1 MSTLHVPD
9 HASFT
14 AVLGRAAQRAPEAFA
29 DGVLRNLYG
38 GGWHEVGDPAPLV
51 SPVDGTS
58 VTSLAKVDAPTAQQA
73 VHAAAAAHV
82 DWSTIP
88 LAERHARVTAAVAAL
103 ADARDDLALLLAWEI
118 GKPWRLACADVDRAL
133 DGVRWYLQEIDQ
145 MLGTDVDGRPFKRTP
160 LPGPVSNIA
169 SWNYP
174 MSVQV
179 HAELVQLLAGNAVV
193 AKTPTQGGAITLT
206 LAHAL
211 MARAGLPVTLLSGDG
226 ATLSDALVRSPE
238 LGALAFVGGR
248 SNGGRVA
255 APAGRHRQ
263 AALPGAGGP
272 ERLGHLEV
280 HRLGHP
286 GRAPAQGLR
295 IRQAAVHRL
304 PAVRHPTGLVDEFL
318 AHVSADGRVAEV
330 GHPLAVSQD
339 DDPLPELDFGPLIS
353 AAKVAELN
361 AKVDEAL
368 HWGAVPLYRGT
379 LDPARFIP
387 GQDTSAYVAPV
398 ALLAPP
404 GASRL
409 MHEEPFGP
417 VDTIVVVDTEAELLA
432 QMNASNGAL
441 VASIACDDA
450 DLAART
456 RRARPG
462 VQGRHQQTPLPR
474 RQGRALRRPRRLL
487 EGRLR
492 RRRAISCRPSPRA
505 RREQPVRQLP
515 RLQPLPRRDLTA
527 PLHQHPGGAVATPGG
542 STHGATPTRA
552 LQHPQSR
559 RSVCIAEGHGYRRHI
574 RLTATRPW
582 RAGPSRSAPIRRVRP
597 SGRGLPPGRP
607 WCGARPPPWC
617 RRERRA
623 GRRRRGGTRRATA
636 RSVPPGSAGHRGMTV
651 GAAGRR

>member
-1 MSTLHVPD
+1 MQELHVPD

-38 GGWHEVGDPAPLV
+38 GGWHEVGDPASLV

-73 VHAAAAAHV
+73 VHAAAEAHV
-82 DWSTIP
+82 DWSRIP

-133 DGVRWYLQEIDQ
+133 DGVRWYLQEIDR
-145 MLGTDVDGRPFKRTP
+145 MLGTDVDGRPYDRTP

-211 MARAGLPVTLLSGDG
+211 MVRAGLPVTLLSGDG

-255 APAGRHRQ
+255 AQLVDTGKRHFLEQ
-263 AALPGAGGP
+263 EGLNAWGIWKFTDWDTLAT
-272 ERLGHLEV
+272 HLHKGYEYGKQRCTAYPRFV
-280 HRLGHP
+280 IQR
-286 GRAPAQGLR
+286 
-295 IRQAAVHRL
+295 
-304 PAVRHPTGLVDEFL
+304 GLVDEFL
-318 AHVSADGRVAEV
+318 GMYLPMVASLRC
-330 GHPLAVSQD
+330 GHPVAVNQD

-361 AKVDEAL
+361 TKVDEAL

-387 GQDTSAYVAPV
+387 GQDTSAYHAPV

-450 DLAART
+450 DLAT
-456 RRARPG
+456 ELTEH
-462 VQGRHQQTPLPR
+462 VQAFKVGINKPR
-474 RQGRALRRPRRLL
+474 SRGDKAEPFGGRAASWK
-487 EGRLR
+487 G
-492 RRRAISCRPSPRA
+492 AF
-505 RREQPVRQLP
+505 V
-515 RLQPLPRRDLTA
+515 
-527 PLHQHPGGAVATPGG
+527 GGALLVQAVTQG
-542 STHGATPTRA
+542 
-552 LQHPQSR
+552 
-559 RSVCIAEGHGYRRHI
+559 
-574 RLTATRPW
+574 
-582 RAGPSRSAPIRRVRP
+582 
-597 SGRGLPPGRP
+597 PPG
-607 WCGARPPPWC
+607 
-617 RRERRA
+617 ERLY
-623 GRRRRGGTRRATA
+623 GNFPGDTRYPET
-636 RSVPPGSAGHRGMTV
+636 S
-651 GAAGRR
+651 